1 MKIESI
7 TISNFRSIRYE
18 TINIRDNCLILLGKN
33 EAGKS
38 NVLKAIAAL
47 FGEYKLTSKDKRK
60 RIANEKINNYFI
72 REKFT
77 YTDDDISKFQDTI
90 LKKHPT
96 VKDIDLI
103 KDIPI
108 NEYIRLSLDHIYYQI
123 DIEDNATAKFV
134 YEPENKGDDAREVL
148 IYQNS
153 NSNSTKTGSK
163 KIELD
168 EWLSEAVQ
176 AEYNTNP
183 YKCLF
188 WHYNDDLLLP
198 SSVDRN
204 QFINAPSR
212 YKALENLF
220 IMCERG
226 NIAEEFKEAE
236 EEDGD
241 YENLLEQVSSEAT
254 DTFRTI
260 WKDFNDTSIVLSSDG
275 DNIRIKIVNKA
286 KYSFE
291 DRSDGF
297 KKFISILLLLST
309 QARAHKIGERNF
321 ILIDEPDQSLYP
333 TSATYLRDELLKISS
348 ESHARVIYTTHSQYM
363 IDSNWLERHFIVE
376 KKDDITTI
384 RQETGIAQY
393 ADDELLRR
401 AIGSSIFECI
411 KEVNIIFEGWTDK
424 ELFLKYYSATGL
436 NNIKNI
442 GITFLHGI
450 SGVEALVSLMIVANK
465 KFIIVA
471 DSDKT
476 SRSKKKDFEK
486 SFPDHKD
493 CWLEYNIID
502 NNIQTLE
509 DFIEYTMI
517 ENVIKEMG
525 YTDVQ
530 YNKDDNAIVN
540 IERCIKEKEKRQE
553 CKQRIVRMIRK
564 ENIKEAYSDFVK
576 KLESKLT
583 ELQKPQ

>member
-163 KIELD
+163 KFELD

-220 IMCERG
+220 IMCGRG

-260 WKDFNDTSIVLSSDG
+260 WKLS
-275 DNIRIKIVNKA
+275 
-286 KYSFE
+286 
-291 DRSDGF
+291 
-297 KKFISILLLLST
+297 
-309 QARAHKIGERNF
+309 
-321 ILIDEPDQSLYP
+321 LIH
-333 TSATYLRDELLKISS
+333 I
-348 ESHARVIYTTHSQYM
+348 
-363 IDSNWLERHFIVE
+363 
-376 KKDDITTI
+376 
-384 RQETGIAQY
+384 
-393 ADDELLRR
+393 
-401 AIGSSIFECI
+401 
-411 KEVNIIFEGWTDK
+411 
-424 ELFLKYYSATGL
+424 
-436 NNIKNI
+436 
-442 GITFLHGI
+442 
-450 SGVEALVSLMIVANK
+450 
-465 KFIIVA
+465 
-471 DSDKT
+471 
-476 SRSKKKDFEK
+476 
-486 SFPDHKD
+486 
-493 CWLEYNIID
+493 
-502 NNIQTLE
+502 
-509 DFIEYTMI
+509 
-517 ENVIKEMG
+517 
-525 YTDVQ
+525 
-530 YNKDDNAIVN
+530 
-540 IERCIKEKEKRQE
+540 
-553 CKQRIVRMIRK
+553 
-564 ENIKEAYSDFVK
+564 
-576 KLESKLT
+576 
-583 ELQKPQ
+583 